1 MSSLPFPGRVLLLLL
16 TPFLLSGCSAD
27 ERPAQATETAIER
40 GPGRVRPLSE
50 VMAMARQITDGRVID
65 VELESD
71 VGLDDGNREQR
82 WVYEIEVLTGD
93 NRVIEL
99 EFDAVTGK
107 LLEIDGAPWPAG
119 IPRETQ

>member
-1 MSSLPFPGRVLLLLL
+1 MPVF
-16 TPFLLSGCSAD
+16 LSGCSAD
-27 ERPAQATETAIER
+27 EHAAQTTEQAIER

-82 WVYEIEVLTGD
+82 WVYEIEVLTED

-107 LLEIDGAPWPAG
+107 LLEIDGAPWPAD
-119 IPRETQ
+119 IPRDTP

>member
-1 MSSLPFPGRVLLLLL
+1 MPSLPLPGRVLLLLWM
-16 TPFLLSGCSAD
+16 PVFLSGCSAD
-27 ERPAQATETAIER
+27 EHTAQATEQAIER

-65 VELESD
+65 VELESE

-82 WVYEIEVLTGD
+82 WVYEIEVLTED

-107 LLEIDGAPWPAG
+107 LLEIDGAPWPAD
-119 IPRETQ
+119 IPRDTP